1 MVSVRSG
8 AAGPSTTHYSLN
20 LTTLQASRVCRPACM
35 LCAWPSPPRPPPPC
49 PTWQAQLLR
58 PTHPAQTGGPGS
70 TYLLCNQYTWCL
82 TCALPV
88 AHPCVQHHGLE
99 ALLERNGKCEQLLDI
114 TTGGAGR
121 GDGSWQQVHPSHRPC
136 DASTALAFLQA
147 LRRAVLL
154 HQAWGSH
161 VACPLR
167 PAARPLQAS
176 ATCAPRYWTART
188 CRLWTCGRPASAPGA
203 QPPAPMQPLTWCS
216 SQHAFSVTASCCVT
230 FRRASMLTLVCH
242 ALLCRV
248 QAARRGGRGRVP
260 LGRRRRAVGGRPI
273 CPAGTGGAARLRVR
287 LAVQHAHCH

>member
-1 MVSVRSG
+1 MPPPLLKQGGDLVVSVRSG

-35 LCAWPSPPRPPPPC
+35 LFGPRRHAHHRH
-49 PTWQAQLLR
+49 AQLGKHSCSGVHIQHRRAALAQ
-58 PTHPAQTGGPGS
+58 PTCCAINIRGVLHA
-70 TYLLCNQYTWCL
+70 CVHL

-114 TTGGAGR
+114 TTGEAGR
-121 GDGSWQQVHPSHRPC
+121 GDGSWQQVHPSHLPC
-136 DASTALAFLQA
+136 NASTALAFLQA

-161 VACPLR
+161 GACPLR

-176 ATCAPRYWTART
+176 ATCAPRYWTAPT

-203 QPPAPMQPLTWCS
+203 QPPAPMQPKHGVACMLACLLGMLSASLPAAALPS
-216 SQHAFSVTASCCVT
+216 SMH
-230 FRRASMLTLVCH
+230 
-242 ALLCRV
+242 LC
-248 QAARRGGRGRVP
+248 
-260 LGRRRRAVGGRPI
+260 
-273 CPAGTGGAARLRVR
+273 
-287 LAVQHAHCH
+287 